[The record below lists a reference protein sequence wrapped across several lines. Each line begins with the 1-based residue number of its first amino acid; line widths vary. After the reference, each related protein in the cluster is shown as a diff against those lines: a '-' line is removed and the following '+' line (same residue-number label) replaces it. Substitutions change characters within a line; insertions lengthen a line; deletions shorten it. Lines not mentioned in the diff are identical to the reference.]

1 MALEFGIDIPASAFV
16 RLKGDLDAAAD
27 KLMLDVSDR
36 AAARAKDKIRQAMGA
51 ARLGKLAFAID
62 STSDKKKGG
71 AVLVRGDMRRASGVV
86 FIRSKSPR
94 TVGAIISYTEGAEIT
109 PKQSRWLWFPTE
121 AAQRIVGFGKDRT
134 RLTPRVWQERGYD
147 TKIGPLI
154 QIRSIN
160 GRPLLAVR
168 NVGVSGVGGG
178 QVRDSGFTK
187 TGKLKKGRRL
197 RELVVLFVGIPRT
210 SREARVDPAA
220 LAGQAIAEVTSEMR
234 GA

>member
-1 MALEFGIDIPASAFV
+1 MALEFGIEIPDSAFV

-36 AAARAKDKIRQAMGA
+36 AALRAKDKIRQAMGTA
-51 ARLGKLAFAID
+51 GLGKLALAITN
-62 STSDKKKGG
+62 TSDKKKGG
-71 AVLVRGDMRRASGVV
+71 TISVRGETRRASGIVY
-86 FIRSKSPR
+86 IRTKSPR

-109 PKQSRWLWFPTE
+109 PKQSRWLWFPTD
-121 AAQRIVGFGKDRT
+121 AAQRIVGFGKERT
-134 RLTPRVWQERGYD
+134 RLTPKVWRERGYEQ
-147 TKIGPLI
+147 KIGPLI
-154 QIRSIN
+154 QIKSIN

-197 RELVVLFVGIPRT
+197 RELVVMFVGIPRT
-210 SREARVDPAA
+210 AREARIDPAA
-220 LAGQAIAEVTSEMR
+220 LAQQAVAEVTAELR

>member
-1 MALEFGIDIPASAFV
+1 MSLEFGIEIPDSAFL
-16 RLKGDLDAAAD
+16 RLKGDLETAAD

-36 AAARAKDKIRQAMGA
+36 AATRGKDKIRQAMGA
-51 ARLGKLAFAID
+51 AGLGKLALAIT

-71 AVLVRGDMRRASGVV
+71 GISVRGEVRRASGIVY
-86 FIRSKSPR
+86 IRTKSPR

-109 PKQSRWLWFPTE
+109 PKQSRWLWFPTD

-134 RLTPRVWQERGYD
+134 RLTPRVWRDRGYEQ
-147 TKIGPLI
+147 KIGPLI
-154 QIRSIN
+154 KVKSIN

-168 NVGVSGVGGG
+168 NVGVSGIGGG

-197 RELVVLFVGIPRT
+197 RELVVMFVGIPRT
-210 SREARVDPAA
+210 SREARIDPKA
-220 LAGQAIAEVTSEMR
+220 LAQQAIGEVTSEIG